1 MSEIMRD
8 SATILSWRSESGEGR
23 EDDGVAQSQS
33 AGGDGLAERGEVVL
47 VGSTD
52 LFDDSM
58 EAESFEETGYLPAG
72 LVEQGLKMAVAET
85 ADAEFPADQG
95 EEEV

>member
-1 MSEIMRD
+1 MSEIRRD
-8 SATILSWRSESGEGR
+8 SATIFSWLTESREGR
-23 EDDGVAQSQS
+23 EDDGVAESQG

-58 EAESFEETGYLPAG
+58 QAESFDT
-72 LVEQGLKMAVAET
+72 
-85 ADAEFPADQG
+85 
-95 EEEV
+95 

>member
-1 MSEIMRD
+1 MSEIMHD
-8 SATILSWRSESGEGR
+8 SATILSWGSESREGW
-23 EDDGVAQSQS
+23 EDDGVAESQG
-33 AGGDGLAERGEVVL
+33 AGGDVLAEVGEVVL

-58 EAESFEETGYLPAG
+58 QAEPFEETGYPPAG

-85 ADAEFPADQG
+85 ADRKLAPNQG
-95 EEEV
+95 REEG